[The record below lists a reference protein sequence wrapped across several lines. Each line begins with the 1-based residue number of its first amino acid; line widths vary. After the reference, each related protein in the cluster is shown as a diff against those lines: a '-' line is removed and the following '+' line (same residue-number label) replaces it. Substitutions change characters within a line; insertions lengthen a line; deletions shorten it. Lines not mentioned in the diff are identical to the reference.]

1 MTDLIL
7 LAAGQ
12 GTRLASAAGSVP
24 KALVPTPDGGSLLE
38 KNLRNARSSG
48 PVRRVVVV
56 TGYCAES
63 IEEEIARVA
72 GDGAVE
78 ARHNPEFEAHG
89 PIWSIWAARDVV
101 LSSDV
106 MIGNGDTYY
115 RPEAFR
121 EVAACRAEGGFCL
134 GFSRRAVEADD
145 VRVSLGPDG
154 TVASVGKSLPD
165 ERTDG
170 VSAGLFLAR
179 GEPARARLSAL
190 LAEFVEREGASGR
203 RAIWHDLVNELAAT
217 TGSLGACE
225 IAETWWHEIDTP
237 EDYAALAE
245 LLGDR

>member
-38 KNLRNARSSG
+38 KNLRNARRSG
-48 PVRRVVVV
+48 SVRRVVVV
-56 TGYCAES
+56 TGYCAEA

-72 GDGAVE
+72 ADGGVE
-78 ARHNPEFEAHG
+78 TRHNPEFEAHG

-101 LSSDV
+101 QSTDV

-121 EVAACRAEGGFCL
+121 EVAACGDGFCL

-145 VRVSLGPDG
+145 VRVSLAPDG
-154 TVASVGKSLPD
+154 TVAAVGKSLAD

-179 GEPARARLSAL
+179 GEPARARLDGL
-190 LAEFVEREGASGR
+190 LAEFVEREGLSGV

-237 EDYAALAE
+237 EDYAGLAE